1 MKLFLCMVMFF
12 SIAESVAQLPAVS
25 SGTINRIENLQSEFV
40 SSRNIDVWLPE
51 GYTPK
56 KKYGVLYMHD
66 GQMLFDG
73 DITWNRAAW
82 NVDNMASKLMDE
94 DKIKT
99 VIVVGIW
106 NSGSTRHHDYFPQ
119 KPYQS
124 LNQQEKDS
132 VTAHLQRAG
141 RTTAYFNPVSDNY
154 LKFLVRELKP
164 LIDKTYSTLTD
175 RKNTFIAGSSMGGL
189 ISLYAV
195 CEYPD
200 IFGGA
205 ACLST
210 HWTGIYVVEG
220 NPVPDAVFK
229 YLSTHLPDPVNHK
242 IYFDHGD
249 QTLDALYPSL
259 QKKADAIMKAKG
271 FTEKNWITRYFP
283 GENHSEQAWEKRLNF
298 PLLFLLKK

>member
-12 SIAESVAQLPAVS
+12 SMAKSVAQLPAVS
-25 SGTINRIENLQSEFV
+25 YGTINRIENLQSKFV

-51 GYTPK
+51 GYTTK
-56 KKYGVLYMHD
+56 KKYSVLYMHD

-73 DITWNRAAW
+73 DITWNRVAW
-82 NVDNMASKLMDE
+82 NVDNMASKLMEE

-106 NSGSTRHHDYFPQ
+106 NSDSTRHHDYFPQ

-154 LKFLVRELKP
+154 LKFLVTELKP
-164 LIDKTYSTLTD
+164 LIDKTYSTYTD

-195 CEYPD
+195 CEYPY

-249 QTLDALYPSL
+249 QTLDALYPPL

-283 GENHSEQAWEKRLNF
+283 GENHSEQAWEKRLNL